1 MQLETP
7 RLILRN
13 FAENDAWDL
22 FEILGD
28 EETMRY
34 CEPAYTF
41 EKTRAFLSSFCIAR
55 QGAIAAVRKDSGK
68 MIGYIL
74 FSELESGLF
83 EIGWFF
89 NRNVWRQ
96 NFAYESCR
104 AVIDFAFS
112 ERNAH
117 KVIAETIDLEK
128 SVRLMQKLGMQLD
141 EIQHHQTTDLEGRPT
156 DLYCY
161 SISKEDWKKSTI
173 SN

>member
-1 MQLETP
+1 
-7 RLILRN
+7 
-13 FAENDAWDL
+13 
-22 FEILGD
+22 
-28 EETMRY
+28 
-34 CEPAYTF
+34 
-41 EKTRAFLSSFCIAR
+41 
-55 QGAIAAVRKDSGK
+55 

-96 NFAYESCR
+96 NFAYEACR

-112 ERNAH
+112 ERNAY
-117 KVIAETIDLEK
+117 KVIAETIDPEK

-141 EIQHHQTTDLEGRPT
+141 EIQHHQTTDLEGHPA

-161 SISKEDWKKSTI
+161 AISKEDWKKSPI